1 MKKEFLFH
9 LFAIAFFSLA
19 SLVIKS
25 ETLFCES
32 ICHCTPKN
40 GLMNKIKI
48 LKSNTEEGYYKYDNA
63 FFIKI

>member
-1 MKKEFLFH
+1 MKKEFLFR

-19 SLVIKS
+19 FLVIKS
-25 ETLFCES
+25 ETLSRKS
-32 ICHCTPKN
+32 ICHCTLKN

-48 LKSNTEEGYYKYDNA
+48 LKSNTEDGYYKYDDA